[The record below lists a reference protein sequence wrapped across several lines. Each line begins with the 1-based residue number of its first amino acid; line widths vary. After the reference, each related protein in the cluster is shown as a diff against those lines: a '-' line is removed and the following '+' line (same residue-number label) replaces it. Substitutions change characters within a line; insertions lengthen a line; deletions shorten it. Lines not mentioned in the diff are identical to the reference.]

1 MRNYLLIYVN
11 GRRHQISGE
20 RCFQSLSD
28 YLRLDLG
35 LVGTKVVCAEGDCG
49 SCTVLVGR
57 LRNGE
62 LKFEGF
68 DSCIQYLYQ
77 LDCTH
82 VITVEGLKQ
91 DNQIHPVQQA
101 MVDAMGSQCGYCTP
115 GFVMSMAAML
125 ENRETLTRLSVQ
137 DALTGNLCRCT
148 GYEQIIEAAL
158 SLPKF
163 RSASSGLQ
171 PASKRFD
178 QKVMV
183 ADFNRHALEPVLCE
197 YVQKWNGATNR
208 VRFFVPCTMKEAIK
222 FRQKHKNVTVVA
234 GGTDISVQI
243 NKQYIEPKCIMSLTN
258 LNELD
263 FIEVKNRKVKVGAS
277 VTWTK
282 LGEFCEQNLSE
293 LSEIISLFASRQIRN
308 AGTLAGN
315 IANASPIADS
325 LPFLHVIE
333 AEIELTGNKG
343 KRWVNINRFY
353 HAYKKTEMAPDELIT
368 SISWYIPDRSDI
380 LKLYKV
386 SKRKDLDISTFTAG
400 ILLKLKHGKIKKAR
414 MAYGG
419 VGPIVLRLPETE
431 RFLEGKPVT
440 KSVFQHAG
448 RIASDE
454 IFPISDVRAST
465 SYRTQLAENI
475 LIKFFHECCDNYHD
489 KKEAA

>member
-1 MRNYLLIYVN
+1 MLFRSRTSSDLRNAKVYLSVLGNDEANTIALQ
-11 GRRHQISGE
+11 GIQSAATFLRKQLRE
-20 RCFQSLSD
+20 R
-28 YLRLDLG
+28 LRLKYVPFLTFEIDDSME
-35 LVGTKVVCAEGDCG
+35 TSDHIF
-49 SCTVLVGR
+49 R
-57 LRNGE
+57 LM
-62 LKFEGF
+62 
-68 DSCIQYLYQ
+68 D
-77 LDCTH
+77 
-82 VITVEGLKQ
+82 
-91 DNQIHPVQQA
+91 QA
-101 MVDAMGSQCGYCTP
+101 RQESG
-115 GFVMSMAAML
+115 
-125 ENRETLTRLSVQ
+125 
-137 DALTGNLCRCT
+137 CT

-171 PASKRFD
+171 PASKGFD

-208 VRFFVPCTMKEAIK
+208 VRFFVPCAMKEAIK
-222 FRQKHKNVTVVA
+222 FKQKHKNVTVVA

-263 FIEVKNRKVKVGAS
+263 LIEVKNRKVKVGAS

-282 LGEFCEQNLSE
+282 LGEFCQQNLSE

-325 LPFLHVIE
+325 LPLLHVIE
-333 AEIELTGNKG
+333 AEIQLSGNKG

-368 SISWYIPDRSDI
+368 SIRWNLPDRSDI

-414 MAYGG
+414 IAYGG
-419 VGPIVLRLPETE
+419 VDR
-431 RFLEGKPVT
+431 
-440 KSVFQHAG
+440 KSV
-448 RIASDE
+448 
-454 IFPISDVRAST
+454 V
-465 SYRTQLAENI
+465 
-475 LIKFFHECCDNYHD
+475 
-489 KKEAA
+489 

>member
-28 YLRLDLG
+28 FLRHDLG

-49 SCTVLVGR
+49 SCSVLVGR
-57 LRNGE
+57 FRNKD
-62 LKFEGF
+62 LKFEGL

-82 VITVEGLKQ
+82 VISVEGLKQ

-125 ENRETLTRLSVQ
+125 ETREPLTRLSIQ
-137 DALTGNLCRCT
+137 DGLTGNLCRCT

-158 SLPKF
+158 SLPKL
-163 RSASSGLQ
+163 SKDSSGLQ
-171 PASKRFD
+171 PPSKIFDKKLVVEDFKKHAS
-178 QKVMV
+178 
-183 ADFNRHALEPVLCE
+183 EPLLCE
-197 YVQKWNGATNR
+197 YVQKWNGETNR
-208 VRFFVPCTMKEAIK
+208 ARFFVPSSMKEAIEFK
-222 FRQKHKNVTVVA
+222 QKHKNVTVVA

-243 NKQYIEPKCIMSLTN
+243 NKQHIEPKCVMSLTN
-258 LNELD
+258 LKKLD

-282 LGEFCEQNLSE
+282 LGEFCQQNLPE
-293 LSEIISLFASRQIRN
+293 LFEIISLFASRQIRN

-325 LPFLHVIE
+325 LPFLHVID
-333 AEIELTGNKG
+333 AEIELSGKKG
-343 KRWVNINRFY
+343 KRWININNFF
-353 HAYKKTEMAPDELIT
+353 HAYKKTEMRPSELIT
-368 SISWYIPDRSDI
+368 SIRWNLPDSSDI

-400 ILLKLKHGKIKKAR
+400 IMLRVKHGKVEKAR
-414 MAYGG
+414 LAYGG
-419 VGPIVLRLPETE
+419 VGPIVLRLPVTE
-431 RFLEGKPVT
+431 RFIEDKPVT
-440 KSVFQHAG
+440 ESLFQQAG
-448 RIASDE
+448 IIASDE
-454 IFPISDVRAST
+454 ISPISDVRAST
-465 SYRTQLAENI
+465 NYRKQLAENI
-475 LIKFFHECCDNYHD
+475 LIKFFHECCNNYQD